1 MQQNRKKRK
10 QNKILIILSVIMIM
24 VVVKLFFPFF
34 SYENANTILISSTEQ
49 DDSLTIVLDAGHGGY
64 DSGSVS
70 LEGVYEKNI
79 TLGLVLLIGDYL
91 EEEGI
96 NVVYTRT
103 SDDVEWES
111 DNLIDLQSRVQIAED
126 VQADYFISIH
136 LNSSEDRN
144 DIRGYETYV
153 DLNEAS
159 TVSMAENI
167 HSQLSDLDYSMD
179 RGLKDAYDSSLYVI
193 CKNSIPSLLLE
204 LGFMSNAQDMNF
216 ILSNPEELAQAV
228 AKGIIMSIAQESI

>member
-34 SYENANTILISSTEQ
+34 SYENANTILISNTEQ

-126 VQADYFISIH
+126 AQADYFISIH
-136 LNSSEDRN
+136 LNSSEDGN

-193 CKNSIPSLLLE
+193 CKNLIPSLLLE
-204 LGFMSNAQDMNF
+204 LGFMSNAQDMNY

>member
-10 QNKILIILSVIMIM
+10 QNKILIILLVIMIM
-24 VVVKLFFPFF
+24 VVVKLFFPLF

-91 EEEGI
+91 EEKGI

-126 VQADYFISIH
+126 AQADYFISIH
-136 LNSSEDRN
+136 LNSSEDGN

-193 CKNSIPSLLLE
+193 CKNSVPSLLLE

-216 ILSNPEELAQAV
+216 ILSNPEELAQAI